1 MALDKIY
8 TLQTGVSLKVSTD
21 NLQDLII
28 RNSNEKVL
36 PKLEKIRATTDLYD
50 FLTVIVFK
58 GADGLI
64 TRRKQWISKKNRA
77 NLIAAQP
84 VPFQDFCLFFW
95 RNLDETDPDGDEWNR
110 IIATDSFNQQLSTL
124 LHKLRAAIRNE
135 NHKPTLM
142 ENLNFGSI

>member
-28 RNSNEKVL
+28 RDNNGKVL
-36 PKLEKIRATTDLYD
+36 PSLEKVRCTSDLYD
-50 FLTVIVFK
+50 FLTVIVLK

-64 TRRKQWISKKNRA
+64 TRRQQWISKKNRA

-124 LHKLRAAIRNE
+124 LHKLRAAINKKSHE
-135 NHKPTLM
+135 PTLM
-142 ENLNFGSI
+142 ENLNFSSV